1 MTNKDN
7 ITKQETT
14 KQEFN
19 ISEAW
24 NAGMKLWNNPSIPH
38 VISVKNKEEREKL
51 GEIGQILGGQ
61 LAFMKFPEFQT
72 YENLEIILK
81 EFPEDPQRA
90 LRAIDKHE
98 ISHRFC
104 PYDLVTSILLSFEI
118 SKTLKGKVSGNEKEK
133 SGTILNLFTDMNG
146 NTNLARRGD
155 EDIVWL
161 YQNMS
166 KKNFKDSSLGRVYA
180 KGMELAWGKSL
191 LPEGIKLN
199 DREQNAAK
207 EISEIYSGDYFN
219 KSNWR
224 NNANRYALILSEF
237 LDEAGKQNTQGDS
250 KENSGNSQGDGSQN
264 SSSSNQSKG
273 LMKKL
278 KEKLSGKKDKSKKQ
292 SSELEEGEGN
302 KKEKDNANNKKG
314 NFIYGP
320 DDISANIPDY
330 IDDKTAAEIAKRLAE
345 IGTNGL
351 PTNPSGLKDFKDL
364 MAGFGRG
371 DPKKASLDFYEML
384 AKSYD
389 VVFSTQ
395 PFGRPRV
402 NPYQPIKWNPGMPV
416 ERLDADYSIQTGG
429 RLIPGVTTYAWNSR
443 RRDFK
448 GGLEEIVPD
457 LDIYL
462 DSSQS
467 MTDPTE
473 AISLAVL
480 SSIVLAKKANRK
492 GANVRG
498 TNFSGEGQYSS
509 TEFTK
514 DLKPVLE
521 NFMTHY
527 NGGTIL
533 PTEKLLDGGPK
544 QVVVITD
551 TYLGNKEKSAEA
563 ISELI
568 KKDRRNKVTIYAV
581 SPQIDREY
589 LESAGA
595 EVIQDTSVNIFK
607 RAIGKA
613 NEVYGQ

>member
-1 MTNKDN
+1 MTNEKDA
-7 ITKQETT
+7 IKQTT
-14 KQEFN
+14 EKEFN
-19 ISEAW
+19 VSEAW
-24 NAGMKLWNNPSIPH
+24 NAGMKSWNNPSVPAVIP
-38 VISVKNKEEREKL
+38 VRSKEEREKL
-51 GEIGQILGGQ
+51 GKIGQELGDE
-61 LAFMKFPEFQT
+61 LAFMKYPEFQT
-72 YENLEIILK
+72 YENLERILG

-98 ISHRFC
+98 VSHRFC
-104 PYDLVTSILLSFEI
+104 PYDLVTSILLFFEI
-118 SKTLKGKVSGNEKEK
+118 SKALKGKVSGDEKEK
-133 SGTILNLFTDMNG
+133 SKKLLNLFTDMNG

-161 YQNMS
+161 YENLS
-166 KKNFKDSSLGRVYA
+166 RKNFQRTSFGRVYA
-180 KGMELAWGKSL
+180 RGMELAWGKSL
-191 LPEGIKLN
+191 LPEGTELTDK
-199 DREQNAAK
+199 EQNASK

-219 KSNWR
+219 RSKWR
-224 NNANRYALILSEF
+224 SNANQYATILSEF
-237 LDEAGKQNTQGDS
+237 LDETGKQNNQGDS
-250 KENSGNSQGDGSQN
+250 EENSGNSQEDGSQ
-264 SSSSNQSKG
+264 SSSDLNQSRG

-278 KEKLSGKKDKSKKQ
+278 REKISGEKNKDKKQ
-292 SSELEEGEGN
+292 DSNPEEVDGGETEKGN
-302 KKEKDNANNKKG
+302 KDKKG
-314 NFIYGP
+314 NIIYGP
-320 DDISANIPDY
+320 DDISSNIPNS

-351 PTNPSGLKDFKDL
+351 PTNPSGLREFRDL

-389 VVFSTQ
+389 VIFSTQ

-402 NPYQPIKWNPGMPV
+402 NPFQPVKWNAGMPV
-416 ERLDADYSIQTGG
+416 ERLDADYSFQTGG

-443 RRDFK
+443 KREFK
-448 GGLEEIVPD
+448 GGVEEIVLD

-473 AISLAVL
+473 AISLGVL
-480 SSIVLAKKANRK
+480 ASIVLSKKANRK

-498 TNFSGEGQYSS
+498 TNFSGKNQYSS

-514 DLKPVLE
+514 NLTSVLE
-521 NFMTHY
+521 NFINHY

-533 PTEKLLDGGPK
+533 PTEKLLEGGPK
-544 QVVVITD
+544 QVVIITD
-551 TYLGNKEKSAEA
+551 TYIYNKEETATA
-563 ISELI
+563 IKELI
-568 KKDRRNKVTIYAV
+568 RKDRRNKVTIYAV

-589 LESAGA
+589 LETAGA
-595 EVIQDTSVNIFK
+595 EVIQDTSINIFK
-607 RAIGKA
+607 RAIGKG